1 MLFYPPALFEI
12 FEYQYMSIID
22 YDKWQEIVIVLKK
35 NKLRTFFTAFGVFWG
50 IFLLVVMMGSGNG
63 LKNSALEGFGNMAT
77 NSFFMWTQRTTMP
90 YKGFQRGRWY
100 NFKNADAEAVR
111 LNIPEVDKVAP
122 RLQGGGFR
130 GAGSTVVRGERTG
143 AFTTFGDTP
152 EFFEIM
158 PMNVTMGRV
167 INQND
172 LEEQRK
178 VIVIGDRVYQEMFK
192 KDENPIGEYLQIS
205 GVYFKV
211 IGVVKSKQRGPQA
224 EQDEKAIHMPLNT
237 LQQTYNYGDIIGWF
251 SITAK
256 KGVPASV
263 AEQKTKDYLKTR
275 HHIHPDD
282 NRAIGSWNM
291 ENEFNKFSNL
301 FAGITILV
309 WIVGSGT
316 LFAGVVG
323 VSNIM
328 LIVVKERTKEI
339 GIQRAI
345 GAPPSAIMSQI
356 VIESVFLTTLAGY
369 IGLVVGVGLIELVDF
384 MITKSGAESEMF
396 RNPEINFNMAM
407 LSLGILVISGI
418 LAGLIPARRAISI
431 KPIDALRDE

>member
-1 MLFYPPALFEI
+1 
-12 FEYQYMSIID
+12 MSIID
-22 YDKWQEIVIVLKK
+22 YDKWQEIMIVLKK

-50 IFLLVVMMGSGNG
+50 VFLLVVMMGSGNG
-63 LKNSALEGFGNMAT
+63 LRNSALEGFGNMAT
-77 NSFFMWTQRTTMP
+77 NSFFMWSQRTTMP

-100 NFKNADAEAVR
+100 NFKNADTEAIR
-111 LNIPEVDKVAP
+111 QNIPEVDKVAP
-122 RLQGGGFR
+122 RLQAGGYR
-130 GAGSTVVRGERTG
+130 GSGSNVIRGERTG
-143 AFTTFGDTP
+143 TFTVFGDTP
-152 EFFEIM
+152 DFFDIM
-158 PMNVTMGRV
+158 PMNIVMGRT

-178 VIVIGDRVYQEMFK
+178 VILIGQRVYEEMFK
-192 KDENPIGEYLQIS
+192 KDENPVGEYLQVQ

-211 IGVVKSKQRGPQA
+211 IGVVKSKQRGNQA
-224 EQDEKAIHMPLNT
+224 EQDDKSIHMPLNT
-237 LQQTYNYGDIIGWF
+237 LQQTYNLGDIVGWY

-263 AEQKTKDYLKTR
+263 AEQKTKDFLKTR
-275 HHIHPDD
+275 HHVHPED

-291 ENEFNKFSNL
+291 ENEYNKFSNL
-301 FAGITILV
+301 FMGITILV

-339 GIQRAI
+339 GIQRAL
-345 GAPPSAIMSQI
+345 GAPPSSIISQI
-356 VIESVFLTTLAGY
+356 IIESVFLTTLAGY
-369 IGLVVGVGLIELVDF
+369 IGLVVGVGLIELVDYL
-384 MITKSGAESEMF
+384 IRTSGAESEMF
-396 RNPEINFNMAM
+396 RNPEIDFNMAM
-407 LSLGILVISGI
+407 LSLAILVISGI
-418 LAGLIPARRAISI
+418 FAGLIPARRAIAI

>member
-1 MLFYPPALFEI
+1 MRIL
-12 FEYQYMSIID
+12 D
-22 YDKWQEIVIVLKK
+22 YDKWQEIAIVIKK

-50 IFLLVVMMGSGNG
+50 IFLLVIMMGSGNG
-63 LKNSALEGFGNMAT
+63 LRNSMIEGFGDMAT

-90 YKGFQRGRWY
+90 YKGFQRGRFY
-100 NFKNADAEAVR
+100 NFRNSDAEAIR

-122 RLQGGGFR
+122 RLQAGGFR
-130 GAGSTVVRGERTG
+130 GGGSNVIRGEKSG
-143 AFTTFGDTP
+143 SFTSFGDTP

-158 PMNVTMGRV
+158 PMTVTQGRI
-167 INQND
+167 INKMD
-172 LEEQRK
+172 LDEQRK

-192 KDENPIGEYLQIS
+192 KGENPIGEYLQIQ

-211 IGVVKSKQRGPQA
+211 IGVVKSKQRGFQA

-256 KGVPASV
+256 KGIPASE

-275 HHIHPDD
+275 HHIHPED

-291 ENEFNKFSNL
+291 ENEFNKFNKL
-301 FAGITILV
+301 FDGIAILV

-345 GAPPSAIMSQI
+345 GAPPSAIISQI
-356 VIESVFLTTLAGY
+356 IIESVFLTTVAGY
-369 IGLVVGVGLIELVDF
+369 VGLVLGVGLIELVDYL
-384 MITKSGAESEMF
+384 MVTSGVESDMF

-407 LSLGILVISGI
+407 ISLAILVISGA
-418 LAGLIPARRAISI
+418 LAGLIPARRAVSI

>member
-1 MLFYPPALFEI
+1 
-12 FEYQYMSIID
+12 MSIVD

-50 IFLLVVMMGSGNG
+50 IFLLVIMMGSGNG
-63 LKNSALEGFGNMAT
+63 LRNSAMEGFGNIAT
-77 NSFFMWTQRTTMP
+77 NSFFMWSQRTTMP
-90 YKGFQRGRWY
+90 YKGFQRGRFY
-100 NFKNADAEAVR
+100 NFRNDDAIAIKQ
-111 LNIPEVDKVAP
+111 NIHEVDVVAP
-122 RLQGGGFR
+122 RLQAGGYR
-130 GAGSTVVRGERTG
+130 GSSNNIIRGERTG
-143 AFTTFGDTP
+143 TFSVVGDTP
-152 EFFEIM
+152 EAFDIM
-158 PMNVTMGRV
+158 PMNVTLGRL
-167 INQND
+167 INQMD

-178 VIVIGDRVYQEMFK
+178 VIVIGDRVYQEMFR
-192 KDENPIGEYLQIS
+192 KDEDPIGEYLQIQ

-211 IGVVKSKQRGPQA
+211 VGVVKSKQRGFQA
-224 EQDEKAIHMPLNT
+224 EEDEKTIHMPLNT

-256 KGVPASV
+256 EGIPASV
-263 AEQKTKDYLKTR
+263 VEQKTKDFLQSR

-282 NRAIGSWNM
+282 ERAIGSWNM
-291 ENEFNKFSNL
+291 ENEYNKFMTL
-301 FAGITILV
+301 FDGIKILV
-309 WIVGSGT
+309 WIVGLGT

-356 VIESVFLTTLAGY
+356 IVESVFLTTMAGY
-369 IGLVVGVGLIELVDF
+369 VGLVAGVGLIELVDYL
-384 MITKSGAESEMF
+384 IVSSGVESDMF

-407 LSLGILVISGI
+407 SALGILVISGI
-418 LAGLIPARRAISI
+418 FAGMIPARRAISI

>member
-1 MLFYPPALFEI
+1 
-12 FEYQYMSIID
+12 MSIID
-22 YDKWQEIVIVLKK
+22 YDKWQEIMIVLKK

-50 IFLLVVMMGSGNG
+50 VFLLVVMMGSGNG
-63 LKNSALEGFGNMAT
+63 LRNSALEGFGNMAT

-90 YKGFQRGRWY
+90 YKGFQRGRFY
-100 NFKNADAEAVR
+100 NFRNADAEAIR
-111 LNIPEVDKVAP
+111 MNITEADKVAP
-122 RLQGGGFR
+122 RLQAGGHRGGGN
-130 GAGSTVVRGERTG
+130 TVVRGERTG
-143 AFTTFGDTP
+143 SFDIYGDTP
-152 EFFEIM
+152 DFFDIM
-158 PMNVTMGRV
+158 PMNVTMGRL
-167 INQND
+167 INKMD

-192 KDENPIGEYLQIS
+192 KDENPIGEYLQVK

-211 IGVVKSKQRGPQA
+211 IGVVKSKQRGFQA
-224 EQDEKAIHMPLNT
+224 EQDEKSIHMPLNT
-237 LQQTYNYGDIIGWF
+237 LQQTFNYGDIIGWF

-256 KGVPASV
+256 RGVPASQL
-263 AEQKTKDYLKTR
+263 EQKTKDFLKAR

-291 ENEFNKFSNL
+291 ENEFNKFSSL
-301 FAGITILV
+301 FQGITILV

-339 GIQRAI
+339 GIQRAL

-356 VIESVFLTTLAGY
+356 IIESVFLTTLAGY
-369 IGLVVGVGLIELVDF
+369 VGLVVGVGLIELVDYL
-384 MITKSGAESEMF
+384 IASSGVQSEMF

-407 LSLGILVISGI
+407 LSLGILVVSGI
-418 LAGLIPARRAISI
+418 FAGLIPARRAISI

>member
-1 MLFYPPALFEI
+1 
-12 FEYQYMSIID
+12 MSIID
-22 YDKWQEIVIVLKK
+22 YDKWQEIMIVLKK

-63 LKNSALEGFGNMAT
+63 LKNSTLEGFGDMAT

-100 NFKNADAEAVR
+100 NFRNADADAIR

-122 RLQGGGFR
+122 RLQGGGYR
-130 GAGSTVVRGERTG
+130 GGGSTVIRGERTG
-143 AFTTFGDTP
+143 SFSTFGDTP
-152 EFFEIM
+152 EFFDIM
-158 PMNVTMGRV
+158 PMTVTQGRL
-167 INQND
+167 INQMD
-172 LEEQRK
+172 IGEQRK

-211 IGVVKSKQRGPQA
+211 IGVVKSKQRGFQA
-224 EQDEKAIHMPLNT
+224 EQDEKSIHMPLNT
-237 LQQTYNYGDIIGWF
+237 LQQTYNYGDLIGWF

-256 KGVPASV
+256 KGIPASV
-263 AEQKTKDYLKTR
+263 AEKKTKDYLKTR

-282 NRAIGSWNM
+282 DRAIGSWNM
-291 ENEFNKFSNL
+291 ENEFNKFTNL

-369 IGLVVGVGLIELVDF
+369 VGLVVGVGLIELVDF
-384 MITKSGAESEMF
+384 LITKSGVESEMF

-418 LAGLIPARRAISI
+418 LAGLVPARRAISI

>member
-1 MLFYPPALFEI
+1 
-12 FEYQYMSIID
+12 MSILD
-22 YDKWQEIVIVLKK
+22 YDKWQEIMIVLKK

-77 NSFFMWTQRTTMP
+77 NSFFMWSQPTSMP
-90 YKGFQRGRWY
+90 YKGFQRGRYY
-100 NFKNADAEAVR
+100 NFRNADTEAIKQ
-111 LNIPEVDKVAP
+111 NIPQADKVAP
-122 RLQGGGFR
+122 RLQAGGYR
-130 GAGSTVVRGERTG
+130 GSSNNIIRGDRTG
-143 AFTTFGDTP
+143 SFPVVGDTP
-152 EFFEIM
+152 DVFDIM
-158 PMNVTMGRV
+158 PMNVKQGRL
-167 INQND
+167 INKMD
-172 LEEQRK
+172 LDEQRK
-178 VIVIGDRVYQEMFK
+178 VIVIGDRVLQEMFK
-192 KDENPIGEYLQIS
+192 KDENPIGEYLRIQ

-211 IGVVKSKQRGPQA
+211 VGVVKSKQRGFQA
-224 EQDEKAIHMPLNT
+224 EEDEKTIHMPLNT
-237 LQQTYNYGDIIGWF
+237 LQQTYNLGDIVGWY

-256 KGVPASV
+256 KGIPASEV
-263 AEQKTKDYLKTR
+263 EKKTKDYLKTR
-275 HHIHPDD
+275 HNINPDD
-282 NRAIGSWNM
+282 DRAIGSWNM
-291 ENEFNKFSNL
+291 ENEFNKFNNL

-345 GAPPSAIMSQI
+345 GAPPSAIISQI
-356 VIESVFLTTLAGY
+356 IIESVFLTTMAGY
-369 IGLVVGVGLIELVDF
+369 VGLVIGVGLIELVNYL
-384 MITKSGAESEMF
+384 IISSGVESDMF
-396 RNPEINFNMAM
+396 RNPEIDFNMAM

-418 LAGLIPARRAISI
+418 FAGLIPARRAISI